1 MHFSNSK
8 KRKRKY
14 FIWVV
19 LIAAAFAVIYKSN
32 LVSFPAFNNSR
43 AISHKFSYSNSNS
56 KSIPQIY
63 SGNLNSPNAILV
75 RLSDNS
81 VLMEK
86 NSDEKIYPA
95 SLTKMMTAIV
105 AIEDLHSLDQR
116 ITLPSSMFNALY
128 KADASMAGFLPG
140 EVVKAEDLLYGI
152 LLPSGAEC
160 CVGIAD
166 NISGSESAFAQ
177 KMNEKAEQLGMNN
190 THFVNATG
198 LQDENHY
205 TTVKDLSVL
214 LRYAI
219 KNSTFRKIFTS
230 PRHSTAATNKHKN
243 GITFRSTMFK
253 KMKSTS
259 VNGGKILGGKTGY
272 TDEAGLCL
280 ASLAKV
286 DSEEYILVTAGAKT
300 GGTPEPYNISD
311 ACEVYNEIEQ

>member
-1 MHFSNSK
+1 MHFSE

-19 LIAAAFAVIYKSN
+19 LALAVFAALYKSN
-32 LVSFPAFNNSR
+32 LVPFPAFNKS
-43 AISHKFSYSNSNS
+43 SSFLHKFTHSNSQS
-56 KSIPQIY
+56 VSQIY
-63 SGNLNSPNAILV
+63 GGSLNSPNAILV
-75 RLSDNS
+75 RLSDGS

-86 NSDEKIYPA
+86 NSDDKIYPA

-105 AIEDLHSLDQR
+105 AIENLHSLDEH
-116 ITLPSSMFNALY
+116 ITMPSSMFNALY

-140 EVVKAEDLLYGI
+140 EKVKAEDLLYGI

-160 CVGIAD
+160 CIGIAD
-166 NISGSESAFAQ
+166 YVSGSESAFVQ
-177 KMNEKAEQLGMNN
+177 KMNEKAKRLGMDN

-219 KNSTFRKIFTS
+219 KNSTFRKIFTT

-243 GITFRSTMFK
+243 GITFSSTMFK

-259 VNGGKILGGKTGY
+259 VSGGRILGGKTGY

-280 ASLAKV
+280 ASLAKI
-286 DSEEYILVTAGAKT
+286 DGKDYILVTAGAKP
-300 GGTPEPYNISD
+300 GSSSQPYNISD
-311 ACEVYNEIEQ
+311 AREVYNEIEH